1 MTNICL
7 EITNNLSM
15 RNTLIQLSFQNMLQN
30 MFIYLNNFR
39 IRAFR
44 VSSNIKNQEIYL
56 NIIKWK
62 FIYLR

>member
-44 VSSNIKNQEIYL
+44 VSSNISRDISQYH
-56 NIIKWK
+56 
-62 FIYLR
+62 